1 MQKTLEKQCRALDLA
16 EEHLIRAGQ
25 EMSSRTVE
33 LVNRKASEIFAEITD
48 GKYAGLS
55 YDREKGFR
63 VWDGTRQIPAERLSR
78 GTLEQI
84 WFAFRMAGAQALQ
97 EEPMPIILDE
107 TFAFY
112 DDKRTQSALKWLRGQ
127 KKQVIIFTCHDAR
140 G

>member
-1 MQKTLEKQCRALDLA
+1 M
-16 EEHLIRAGQ
+16 
-25 EMSSRTVE
+25 
-33 LVNRKASEIFAEITD
+33 
-48 GKYAGLS
+48 
-55 YDREKGFR
+55 
-63 VWDGTRQIPAERLSR
+63 RQIPAERLSR